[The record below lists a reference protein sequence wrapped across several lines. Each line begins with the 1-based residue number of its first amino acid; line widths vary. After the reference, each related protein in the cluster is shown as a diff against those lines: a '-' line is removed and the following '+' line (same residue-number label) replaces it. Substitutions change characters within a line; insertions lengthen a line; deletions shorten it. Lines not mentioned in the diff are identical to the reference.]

1 MTCRRGLLIEQNRW
15 VETAVKNLFS
25 NNFNLFSFKFV
36 EIVDIRVIGRGQ
48 GWYRTVYKYINK
60 TVKK

>member
-25 NNFNLFSFKFV
+25 NDFNLFSFKFV

-48 GWYRTVYKYINK
+48 GW
-60 TVKK
+60 